1 MPAKKKPTEQQ
12 LENLRKGFEALKAKR
27 KKAEEQED
35 SPTPTPEP
43 PPVPAPAPEP
53 VPLPTPI
60 PPPPEVK
67 VKKERKKR
75 VQFDPQAFRESLVAE
90 LRPAQPA
97 SLVTERVVEVEKP
110 VEKVVYK
117 ERLLTGS
124 EILNKLFNF

>member
-27 KKAEEQED
+27 KKAEETEE
-35 SPTPTPEP
+35 SPPVPPPTPTPVIDP
-43 PPVPAPAPEP
+43 TPVPPTPAAPA
-53 VPLPTPI
+53 
-60 PPPPEVK
+60 PEVK

-75 VQFDPQAFRESLVAE
+75 EQFDPKAFRESLVAE
-90 LRPAQPA
+90 LRMPLIPQPTP
-97 SLVTERVVEVEKP
+97 LVTERVVEP
-110 VEKVVYK
+110 IEKVVYK